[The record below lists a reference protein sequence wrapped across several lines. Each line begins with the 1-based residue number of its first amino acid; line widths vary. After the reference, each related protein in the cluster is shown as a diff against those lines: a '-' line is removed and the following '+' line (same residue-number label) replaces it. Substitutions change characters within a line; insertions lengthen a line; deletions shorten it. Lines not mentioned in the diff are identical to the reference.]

1 MYPTIRVA
9 RGYRWVRAGVYWGVL
24 RTNLIT
30 IDPEITG
37 GTPVFT
43 GTRVPVSRL
52 FSYLR
57 AGHPLAEFLLD
68 YPTVEES
75 QVQHVLDAAVAALL
89 PLHLR
94 VAPA

>member
-1 MYPTIRVA
+1 M
-9 RGYRWVRAGVYWGVL
+9 L

-43 GTRVPVSRL
+43 GTRVPISRL

-57 AGHPLAEFLLD
+57 HGHPLDDFLED
-68 YPTVEES
+68 YPTVEKT
-75 QVQHVLDAAVAALL
+75 QAQQVLDVALALL
-89 PLHLR
+89 LPDFLK
-94 VAPA
+94 VEPAQIDFSFTEGPRETAA

>member
-1 MYPTIRVA
+1 M
-9 RGYRWVRAGVYWGVL
+9 L
-24 RTNLIT
+24 RTDLIT

-57 AGHPLAEFLLD
+57 HGHPLDEFLDD
-68 YPTVEES
+68 YPTVEKE
-75 QVQHVLDAAVAALL
+75 QAQRVLDVALAVLL
-89 PLHLR
+89 PDFLR
-94 VAPA
+94 VEPAQIDFDAIMRAHETTV

>member
-1 MYPTIRVA
+1 M
-9 RGYRWVRAGVYWGVL
+9 L
-24 RTNLIT
+24 RTDLIT

-43 GTRVPVSRL
+43 GTRVPISRL

-68 YPTVEES
+68 YPTVDEA
-75 QVQHVLDAAVAALL
+75 QAQGVLDAALGALL
-89 PLHLR
+89 PDYLR
-94 VAPA
+94 VAPAQIDFSYTEKPHETAA